1 MKIIN
6 KTPLGGEETLVPY
19 LKELGKR
26 DLLTHEEEIALAKR
40 IEQEKKIPKLTAK
53 RRRFAKRGMARKL
66 GCEIRR
72 IRQDVDEAKQEMI
85 RKNLRLVISVAKRY
99 ANVGLPLP
107 DLIQEGNIGLM
118 RAVEKFDHR
127 LGTRFATY
135 AVWWIRQAI
144 TRTLSNRSRT
154 IRIPVHVLAAQ
165 SKLARTSRSLF
176 HELGREPTP
185 EECAEEMK
193 LSAERLET
201 ISQTVPQPVS
211 LEKPVGEDGDSVLSE
226 FIADPNT
233 PNPGEVLTQSRM
245 SERVLQVLGT
255 LTPREEKILRL
266 RFGIG
271 EDQEHTLE
279 EVGKTFRVTRER
291 IRQIEEK
298 ALKKLGRG
306 FRGERLK
313 AIID

>member
-1 MKIIN
+1 MKNIK
-6 KTPLGGEETLVPY
+6 KTPFGGEEILVPY
-19 LKELGKR
+19 LKEMGDKE
-26 DLLTHEEEIALAKR
+26 LLTHDEEIALAKR
-40 IEQEKKIPKLTAK
+40 IEQEKKIPKLVAK

-72 IRQDVDEAKQEMI
+72 IQEDVHQAKQEMI
-85 RKNLRLVISVAKRY
+85 RKNLRLVVSVAKRY

-135 AVWWIRQAI
+135 AVWWIRQSI

-185 EECAEEMK
+185 EECAEQMSV
-193 LSAERLET
+193 SADRIET
-201 ISQTVPQPVS
+201 LSQTVAQPVS
-211 LEKPVGEDGDSVLSE
+211 LEKPVGEDGESVVSE
-226 FIADPNT
+226 FIAGAST
-233 PNPGEVLTQSRM
+233 PTPGEALMQTKV
-245 SERVLQVLGT
+245 SERVLQVLST

-279 EVGKTFRVTRER
+279 EVGKTFHVTRER

-313 AIID
+313 AILD